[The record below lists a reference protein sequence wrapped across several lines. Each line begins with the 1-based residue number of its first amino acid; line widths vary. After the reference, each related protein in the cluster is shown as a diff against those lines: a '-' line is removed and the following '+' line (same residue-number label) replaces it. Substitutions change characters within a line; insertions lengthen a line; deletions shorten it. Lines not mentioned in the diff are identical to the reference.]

1 MSAPKRPLS
10 PSLSSSLAESSRLR
24 PLPPAKSK
32 SKGSRQSSGFKRAG
46 QTSTPTPTIL
56 KTRIRHLDQGSK
68 GVSGRITTSSYPVE
82 VSPLSFGVLPDD
94 GDSVWIDEAYTN
106 VAGEMASEPS
116 MKKTSK
122 ATKAQR
128 KAQYK
133 VYLLN
138 TYLNIM
144 LTIDDS
150 TPWTAS
156 LNIHG
161 CSVLTNSSD
170 TKVAVTTTAIS
181 ARTALLPSLLC
192 TGAQH
197 ASSHPRSVGHALFK
211 CTCTDRSARSRCI

>member
-122 ATKAQR
+122 ATKARR

-144 LTIDDS
+144 LTIDDAL
-150 TPWTAS
+150 PFCPAYYVPV
-156 LNIHG
+156 LNMLPVTRGLSDMH
-161 CSVLTNSSD
+161 CSNARAPTVLPD
-170 TKVAVTTTAIS
+170 PGAYKIVI
-181 ARTALLPSLLC
+181 
-192 TGAQH
+192 TG
-197 ASSHPRSVGHALFK
+197 SV
-211 CTCTDRSARSRCI
+211 